1 MSTAFSMLSAA
12 LDEAI
17 EDAERDGAK
26 LQREHLSIEIQPLPV
41 YSPERIKSIR
51 QREGVT
57 QRTFASYFGVSCRTV
72 EAWESGKNHPSG
84 PSKRL
89 LHLLENEQC
98 SIVS

>member
-41 YSPERIKSIR
+41 YSPERIKTIR
-51 QREGVT
+51 QKTGVT
-57 QRTFASYFGVSCRTV
+57 QRTFATYFGVSCRTV
-72 EAWESGKNHPSG
+72 DGWETGRNHPSG
-84 PSKRL
+84 PSSRL
-89 LHLLENEQC
+89 LHLLENNQC
-98 SIVS
+98 SIVG

>member
-12 LDEAI
+12 IDEAI
-17 EDAERDGAK
+17 ADAESDGTKLHRD
-26 LQREHLSIEIQPLPV
+26 HLSLEIETVPI
-41 YSPERIKSIR
+41 YSAERIKSIR

-57 QRTFASYFGVSCRTV
+57 QRTFASYFGVSCRTI
-72 EAWESGKNHPSG
+72 EAWETGRNRPSG
-84 PSKRL
+84 PSNRL